1 MASWRT
7 LSSQLSM
14 GKRVRYRLDGAKVIE
29 VDVFIL
35 LSSDNLH
42 VIEEQRCH
50 IKSLLTIVFTC
61 TKTHNIIPW
70 LLLSRIFW
78 IQFMVWLISCR
89 KVLNL
94 FLWCHSDLLGP
105 KGEEQH
111 RIQANDLHYGLPQA
125 VWERCGLWVPYDQ
138 YCINMMPLI
147 SPFHFVESK
156 RFVGVSTLT
165 GMLPSPEK
173 CWKTVSNGGKLTG

>member
-1 MASWRT
+1 
-7 LSSQLSM
+7 M

-94 FLWCHSDLLGP
+94 FL
-105 KGEEQH
+105 
-111 RIQANDLHYGLPQA
+111 
-125 VWERCGLWVPYDQ
+125 
-138 YCINMMPLI
+138 
-147 SPFHFVESK
+147 
-156 RFVGVSTLT
+156 
-165 GMLPSPEK
+165 
-173 CWKTVSNGGKLTG
+173 